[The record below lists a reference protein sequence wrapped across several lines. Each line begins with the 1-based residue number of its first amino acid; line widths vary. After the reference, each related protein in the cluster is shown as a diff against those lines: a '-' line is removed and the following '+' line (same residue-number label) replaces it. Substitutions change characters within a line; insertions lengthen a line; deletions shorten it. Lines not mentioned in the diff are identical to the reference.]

1 MFAFYVRVLL
11 CLATVS
17 HSATLFCDDLVRHLD
32 HVEFHH
38 LAGKWALVAGS
49 LADPTHEES
58 FKRTNSASINIVN
71 ETSSI
76 SLKRA
81 FSLEDSCQY
90 TNLNITLEG
99 SGFSFQEYN
108 MTVALLYTSC
118 PDCVVMSFHKSKT
131 IMRLYLFSR
140 RRDVTQEEAEEF
152 RAQSKC
158 LSMLPPI
165 MKDPSEELC
174 PEKISSDASGQ
185 NEDGQG
191 QKP

>member
-1 MFAFYVRVLL
+1 MFALYVSVLL

-17 HSATLFCDDLVRHLD
+17 HSASLLCEDLVRPLD

-58 FKRTNSASINIVN
+58 FKSRNSASINIVN
-71 ETSSI
+71 ETSGI
-76 SLKRA
+76 SLMRA
-81 FSLEDSCQY
+81 FSLGDSCQY
-90 TNLNITLEG
+90 MNSNITLEG
-99 SGFSFQEYN
+99 SGFSFQEFN
-108 MTVALLYTSC
+108 MTVTLLYTSC

-131 IMRLYLFSR
+131 LMRLYLFSR
-140 RRDVTQEEAEEF
+140 RREVTQEEAEEF

-165 MKDPSEELC
+165 MTDPANELC
-174 PEKISSDASGQ
+174 PEKIFSDASGQ
-185 NEDGQG
+185 NED
-191 QKP
+191 